1 MQKFDA
7 FGLGFACFDGG
18 FDGAAGF
25 GAVGAVV
32 EAALSDE
39 VVQVGEILQ
48 QVSGL
53 EVVQAEFLQ
62 TWGVD

>member
-7 FGLGFACFDGG
+7 FGFGFTCFGGG